1 MSPVLAVKS
10 TNAACV
16 NKGKYFNVN
25 HLEIMMRSLSTIKD
39 WWNMTSSIGNTDKQ
53 LFCFNVNLFTAA
65 VSETRLQ
72 EKWMLQLPRE

>member
-1 MSPVLAVKS
+1 MLITSEVFMSPVLAVKS

-39 WWNMTSSIGNTDKQ
+39 
-53 LFCFNVNLFTAA
+53 
-65 VSETRLQ
+65 
-72 EKWMLQLPRE
+72 